1 MPTCWAIDGVEP
13 LEVVSPSSE
22 DQLSRLVERANSE
35 GAAIFPRGGS
45 TRVDLG
51 GIPSRPGIAIDITG
65 IDQVVAHNY
74 ADLTA
79 TFQAGLTMRQV
90 SQTLSRHG
98 QMLAVD
104 PPIPGRATIGGT
116 LATGVSGPL
125 KWHFGHPR
133 DTVIGMKVVQPDG
146 QVTKSG
152 GQVVKNVSGYDMP
165 RLHVGGLG
173 SLGIILEASFKL
185 TPIPMYEKTT
195 LAAFR
200 GIEEAQTAAL
210 GIFNSHVMP
219 LAMTAFDT
227 ATARRIG
234 MEAEP
239 SRWRLAVRLG
249 GRSRTLDR
257 QVDDVTSICRQADA
271 KELEP
276 VEGRS
281 ADQLW
286 GSLRDFGWDTE
297 NAPILA
303 IHVSALPSD
312 LFKIVSAV
320 DQTKWPAL
328 DASIVAQPAFGAADV
343 FWHTSSPS
351 PSMEPLHDR
360 HSGEGRN
367 PEGTGGAGHSL
378 SLKGEGRSLP
388 QIRSGGEGDR
398 TNSLSEE
405 VRRVISHFQ
414 RSITQI
420 GGSAVVQRCPT
431 DVKSDIDVWGGDPP
445 GIETMRRLKK
455 QYDPN
460 NIMNPGRFVGGM

>member
-1 MPTCWAIDGVEP
+1 MECWAIDGVEP

-22 DQLSRLVERANSE
+22 DQLSREVARANAD
-35 GAAIFPRGGS
+35 GAAIFPRGGG
-45 TRVDLG
+45 TRIDLG
-51 GIPSRPGIAIDITG
+51 GIPSRPGKVIDMTG

-90 SQTLSRHG
+90 SETLSRHG

-152 GQVVKNVSGYDMP
+152 GQVVKNVSGYDMS

-219 LAMTAFDT
+219 LAMTAFD
-227 ATARRIG
+227 ASASRRIG
-234 MEAEP
+234 MEDRP
-239 SRWRLAVRLG
+239 NLWRLAVRLG

-257 QVDDVTSICRQADA
+257 QVDDVTSICNQADA
-271 KELEP
+271 RDLEP
-276 VEGRS
+276 IEGRS
-281 ADQLW
+281 AEQLW
-286 GSLRDFGWDTE
+286 SSLRDFGWDAE
-297 NAPILA
+297 SAPLLA
-303 IHVSALPSD
+303 IHVSTLPSD
-312 LFKIVSAV
+312 LSKIASAV
-320 DQTKWPAL
+320 NQLRTPTLDPA
-328 DASIVAQPAFGAADV
+328 IVAQPAFGAVDI

-351 PSMEPLHDR
+351 VEPLHNR
-360 HSGEGRN
+360 HSRESGN
-367 PEGTGGAGHSL
+367 PEGTDGAGCPL
-378 SLKGEGRSLP
+378 SLEGEGW
-388 QIRSGGEGDR
+388 GEGDG
-398 TNSLSEE
+398 TNSMSDEIRKL
-405 VRRVISHFQ
+405 VPHFQ
-414 RSITQI
+414 TAIAEI
-420 GGSAVVQRCPT
+420 GGSAVVQRCPI
-431 DVKSDIDVWGGDPP
+431 DVKSDIDIWGGDPP

>member
-1 MPTCWAIDGVEP
+1 MECWAIDGVEP
-13 LEVVSPSSE
+13 LEVISPSSE
-22 DQLSRLVERANSE
+22 DQLGRVVASAN
-35 GAAIFPRGGS
+35 ADRTAIFPRGGS

-219 LAMTAFDT
+219 LAMTAFD
-227 ATARRIG
+227 AAAARRIG
-234 MEAEP
+234 MEDDP
-239 SRWRLAVRLG
+239 NRWRLAVRLG

-271 KELEP
+271 RELEP

-286 GSLRDFGWDTE
+286 SFAPRLRLGYRKRSPSRHPRLSASIRPLQDRVRSRSNEVPRARSIHRRPARIRRSRRLLAHLFPLSLNGTFARSSFRRRPESRGDGWGG
-297 NAPILA
+297 
-303 IHVSALPSD
+303 ALP
-312 LFKIVSAV
+312 
-320 DQTKWPAL
+320 
-328 DASIVAQPAFGAADV
+328 
-343 FWHTSSPS
+343 
-351 PSMEPLHDR
+351 
-360 HSGEGRN
+360 
-367 PEGTGGAGHSL
+367 
-378 SLKGEGRSLP
+378 LP
-388 QIRSGGEGDR
+388 QGRGPEPAPDSIRG
-398 TNSLSEE
+398 
-405 VRRVISHFQ
+405 
-414 RSITQI
+414 
-420 GGSAVVQRCPT
+420 
-431 DVKSDIDVWGGDPP
+431 
-445 GIETMRRLKK
+445 
-455 QYDPN
+455 
-460 NIMNPGRFVGGM
+460 

>member
-22 DQLSRLVERANSE
+22 DQLSREVARANAD
-35 GAAIFPRGGS
+35 GAAIFPRGGG
-45 TRVDLG
+45 TRIDLG
-51 GIPSRPGIAIDITG
+51 GIPSRPGKVLDMTG

-79 TFQAGLTMRQV
+79 TFQAGATMRQV
-90 SQTLSRHG
+90 SETLSRHG
-98 QMLAVD
+98 QLLAID

-116 LATGVSGPL
+116 LAAGVSGPL

-146 QVTKSG
+146 RVTKSG
-152 GQVVKNVSGYDMP
+152 GQVVKNVSGYDMS

-185 TPIPMYEKTT
+185 TPVPMYEKTI

-200 GIEEAQTAAL
+200 GIEEAQTASL

-219 LAMTAFDT
+219 LAMTAFD
-227 ATARRIG
+227 ASAAHKIG
-234 MEAEP
+234 MDAGP
-239 SRWRLAVRLG
+239 NLWRLAIRLG

-297 NAPILA
+297 NAPPLA
-303 IHVSALPSD
+303 IHISALPSD
-312 LFKIVSAV
+312 LTKIVSAV
-320 DQTKWPAL
+320 DQLRTPTL
-328 DASIVAQPAFGAADV
+328 HHSIVAQPAFGAIDI
-343 FWHTSSPS
+343 FWHDS
-351 PSMEPLHDR
+351 
-360 HSGEGRN
+360 RN
-367 PEGTGGAGHSL
+367 TLVLDEL
-378 SLKGEGRSLP
+378 R
-388 QIRSGGEGDR
+388 
-398 TNSLSEE
+398 N
-405 VRRVISHFQ
+405 VIPHFQ
-414 RSITQI
+414 TAVAEMC
-420 GGSAVVQRCPT
+420 GSAVVQRCPL
-431 DVKSDIDVWGGDPP
+431 DVKKQVHVWGGDPP

>member
-22 DQLSRLVERANSE
+22 DQLSREVASANAE
-35 GAAIFPRGGS
+35 GAAIFPRGGG
-45 TRVDLG
+45 TRIDLG
-51 GIPSRPGIAIDITG
+51 GIPSRPGKVIDMTG
-65 IDQVVAHNY
+65 IDRVVAHNY

-90 SQTLSRHG
+90 SETLSRHG

-152 GQVVKNVSGYDMP
+152 GQVVKNVSGYDMS

-173 SLGIILEASFKL
+173 ILGIILEASFKL
-185 TPIPMYEKTT
+185 TPVPMYEKTV

-210 GIFNSHVMP
+210 GVFNSYVMP
-219 LAMTAFDT
+219 LAMTAFD
-227 ATARRIG
+227 ASASRRIG
-234 MEAEP
+234 MEAGP
-239 SRWRLAVRLG
+239 NLWRLAVRLG

-257 QVDDVTSICRQADA
+257 QVDNVTSICRQADA
-271 KELEP
+271 CDLEP
-276 VEGRS
+276 VQGRS
-281 ADQLW
+281 ADRLW

-297 NAPILA
+297 NAPPLA

-320 DQTKWPAL
+320 DQTKCPAL
-328 DASIVAQPAFGAADV
+328 DPSIVAQPAFGAVDI
-343 FWHTSSPS
+343 FWHS
-351 PSMEPLHDR
+351 
-360 HSGEGRN
+360 RN
-367 PEGTGGAGHSL
+367 PPPNSPPAGPLPVGALREAPAPADTPEADEARHVTS
-378 SLKGEGRSLP
+378 
-388 QIRSGGEGDR
+388 Q
-398 TNSLSEE
+398 
-405 VRRVISHFQ
+405 FQ
-414 RSITQI
+414 QSITRI
-420 GGSAVVQRCPT
+420 GGSTVVHRCPLE
-431 DVKSDIDVWGGDPP
+431 VKKDIEVWGGDPP